1 MENPQPSH
9 QEGPPTQYPTG
20 RGYGHDYM
28 RGGEVFG
35 GYGYSER
42 DEYRGP
48 AGAESEEDDEAPPP
62 EVKRRPDAHAATAA
76 HATPTR
82 HDADGATAP
91 SDEQHAPVP
100 QLEHTFGLHWLGGHS
115 RSFYVTQA
123 QLQHRIYGPRSDSDS
138 EPENPSPS

>member
-1 MENPQPSH
+1 
-9 QEGPPTQYPTG
+9 
-20 RGYGHDYM
+20 M

-42 DEYRGP
+42 EEYGGP
-48 AGAESEEDDEAPPP
+48 AGAESEDEEDAPRPD
-62 EVKRRPDAHAATAA
+62 VKRRPEAHAA
-76 HATPTR
+76 HATTAAHPR

-91 SDEQHAPVP
+91 SDDQHAPVP

-123 QLQHRIYGPRSDSDS
+123 QLQQRIYRPRIDSDN

>member
-1 MENPQPSH
+1 MENQQPTH
-9 QEGPPTQYPTG
+9 QEHPPTQYPTG

-42 DEYRGP
+42 EEYRRTHGGDDDDSVEEEPPPERRGTTRSSTSHHDPDGP
-48 AGAESEEDDEAPPP
+48 AGEGADD
-62 EVKRRPDAHAATAA
+62 
-76 HATPTR
+76 
-82 HDADGATAP
+82 
-91 SDEQHAPVP
+91 QHPPVP
-100 QLEHTFGLHWLGGHS
+100 QLEHTFGLQRVGGHS

-123 QLQHRIYGPRSDSDS
+123 QLQQRIYRPQRDAANG